1 MQRNIGI
8 KIFNGVFVLVAL
20 VKLFLVAD
28 QEIFGQ
34 RFDDMGYALSI
45 LDHYYACDPNLN
57 WLFIRPLGFP
67 VFGAICMETGIP
79 YRLCLEF
86 FFLACSYFFCTGLMR
101 MVSLPVIPVISLLVL
116 AFHPWVLTGFN
127 QLLTEPFYF
136 CLMLLLLGIAFRLLS
151 LHFWRWSSGWLW
163 ALGFLIA
170 WMMLTRREQ
179 PWVMGLLGLLF
190 LIRLFFLRF
199 KQGRTWKECLPQ
211 MALVLV
217 PAGAY
222 LSIILLVSSLNYAKW
237 GIFATNEQQAPGFS
251 GLLDTLYKIDTP
263 DPSIWAPVT
272 SRTLEMAMQASPRF
286 AVLREGL
293 FNQNNPHLE
302 YGEMTTGREG
312 ELGAWMWWRLYDSLA
327 SSGIYTSPKE
337 ADEWMRLT
345 TAELESAFDEGRL
358 PKRGFSTSFPLD
370 PNFGIWIPEFP
381 RLFLDTLK
389 RLHYQKAEPEFT
401 LKEAE
406 VPSMYRPLFDQATN
420 RRVSILADN
429 SVEVRGHAF
438 SSAGR
443 LDFIAV
449 EDSDGTIVAST
460 SPSGLVYWKKG
471 DIERLTGRE
480 GIFDT
485 AFSLRFIPLS
495 RGPFTLS
502 LWKDGQRLKA
512 YKLSDRPYPHRV
524 TTEAKD
530 DLAAT
535 DLTILAYRS
544 PFPDTS
550 DSMKALLRGWAFTAT
565 GPLTHVSMVN
575 DMGQFLKLEAFR
587 LEREDIAPMY
597 VDITGSEPLEPLGF
611 LIETPVLD
619 LSPIT
624 VQFWSNK
631 LLVHEFPLH
640 DLPDGHWGTVE
651 STSSGIPLTI
661 GIGQRQLPKL
671 VEEKPTL
678 RRHLRAQIA
687 GSYYGIL
694 IGGTLILT
702 FATLLYRAIR
712 SREQSV
718 DPWKAGAAFLFIL
731 LFLFGRAFFYGLVE
745 AAVVPGVNRY
755 MDCAAPVASVL
766 LALVAASPA
775 VLAYEIYRART
786 GRQTKKKAGDS
797 L

>member
-1 MQRNIGI
+1 MR
-8 KIFNGVFVLVAL
+8 IFNGIFVLVAL

-28 QEIFGQ
+28 QEIFAQ

-79 YRLCLEF
+79 YRLCIEF
-86 FFLACSYFFCTGLMR
+86 FFLGCSYFFCTGLMR
-101 MVSLPVIPVISLLVL
+101 LVSLPAIPVISLLGL

-136 CLMLLLLGIAFRLLS
+136 CLMLIFLGIAFRLLS
-151 LHFWRWSSGWLW
+151 LHFWRWTSGWLW

-179 PWVMGLLGLLF
+179 PWVIGLLGLLF
-190 LIRLFFLRF
+190 LLRLLFLRF
-199 KQGRTWKECLPQ
+199 KQGKTWKESLPQ

-217 PAGAY
+217 PVGAY

-251 GLLDTLYKIDTP
+251 GLLDTLYQIDTP

-272 SRTLEMAMQASPRF
+272 TRTLEMAMEASPRF
-286 AVLREGL
+286 AQLRDGL
-293 FNQNNPHLE
+293 LDQNNPHLE

-345 TAELESAFDEGRL
+345 SAELETAFKDGRL
-358 PKRGFSTSFPLD
+358 PKRGLSTSFPLD

-389 RLHYQKAEPEFT
+389 RLHYQKVEPEFA
-401 LKEAE
+401 LKEAD
-406 VPSMYRPLFDQATN
+406 VPSMYRPLFDHATN
-420 RRVSILADN
+420 RRASILADN

-438 SSAGR
+438 SSEGR

-471 DIERLTGRE
+471 DIERLTGQE

-485 AFSLRFIPLS
+485 AFRLKFIPLS
-495 RGPFTLS
+495 RGPFKLT
-502 LWKDGQRLKA
+502 LWKDGQRLST
-512 YKLSDRPYPHRV
+512 YNLSERQFPHRIK
-524 TTEAKD
+524 TEASED
-530 DLAAT
+530 QAAT
-535 DLTILAYRS
+535 DLTILSYRS
-544 PFPDTS
+544 PFPDNS
-550 DSMKALLRGWAFTAT
+550 NSMKAMLRGWAFTAT

-575 DMGQFLKLEAFR
+575 DKDQFLKLEAFR
-587 LEREDIAPMY
+587 LQRDDIAPMY
-597 VDITGSEPLEPLGF
+597 LDVTGSEPLEPLGF
-611 LIETPVLD
+611 HVETPVLD
-619 LSPIT
+619 LAPIT

-640 DLPDGHWGTVE
+640 DLPEGHWGTVE
-651 STSSGIPLTI
+651 STSSGIPMTI
-661 GIGQRQLPKL
+661 GIGQRQLPRL
-671 VEEKPTL
+671 VEDKPTP

-687 GSYYGIL
+687 GSYYPFL
-694 IGGTLILT
+694 VGGTMLICL
-702 FATLLYRAIR
+702 ATLLYRAFR
-712 SREQSV
+712 SRDASV
-718 DPWKAGAAFLFIL
+718 DPWKAGAALLIL
-731 LFLFGRAFFYGLVE
+731 LFFLLGRAVFYGLVE

-755 MDCAAPVASVL
+755 MDCAAPIASVL
-766 LALVAASPA
+766 LVLIAALPV
-775 VLAYEIYRART
+775 VLLYEIYRIKGSRKTKNT
-786 GRQTKKKAGDS
+786 GDLT
-797 L
+797 